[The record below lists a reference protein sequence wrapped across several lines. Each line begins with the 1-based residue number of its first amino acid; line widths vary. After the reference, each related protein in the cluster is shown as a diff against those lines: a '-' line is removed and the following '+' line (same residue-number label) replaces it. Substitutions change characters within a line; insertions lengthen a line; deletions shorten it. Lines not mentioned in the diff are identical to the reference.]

1 MKELKAEMVKI
12 KNSNSLYISIL
23 FPLSLIIYTIFSRA
37 ATRNTNGLING
48 HSIIQISI
56 FNNWTLLLIHL
67 LIILIISSD
76 FKNENKNNNFQYA
89 VANGW
94 KLNNIYIAKLFK
106 YTMLTLLSYIT
117 LFAVI
122 IVSNKITTNDFGNI
136 KLIIS
141 TIMYIWFCSLSLIPI
156 NMLLI
161 KKIKTTFSYILNVLI
176 IIFFVYN
183 SMANTKFSLFFPWM
197 YGLNIERLALNI
209 KANGLIGIKLPIS
222 MVSNQ
227 LEIMLGMT
235 LIYIAVEIIIMK
247 VLIKW
252 KE

>member
-56 FNNWTLLLIHL
+56 FNIWTLLLIPL

-76 FKNENKNNNFQYA
+76 FKNENKNNNFYV

-94 KLNNIYIAKLFK
+94 KLNNIYIAKSFK

-197 YGLNIERLALNI
+197 YGLNIERLVLNI